1 MANYNRAQRGSRTY
15 WPGKEKKSSS
25 RGSHYGD
32 RYHTDSHSEN
42 SEWNENA
49 RRYGND
55 SYYPDNAR
63 YQRPSLDYENQYSQ
77 YGYNRIDREG
87 DNRNQGNS
95 GNKNSRI
102 PYDRDFDTNYHG
114 NRSTYRGGSYEGG
127 YGNRGYD
134 TDRFRDYRSSWANDL
149 SYDDDIY
156 RNNRSRED
164 GGYGGMNYNSGN
176 YGTYNQNYNRYRSDY
191 NDHDEDRSWWDK
203 SRDEVS
209 SWFGDDDAERRR
221 EQDRIQSGQHRGKG
235 PKGYKRSDERI
246 KEDISDRLGDDP
258 YIDATEVEVVVA
270 NGEVTLIGSV
280 NDRLDKRRAED
291 LAERVSGVQNVE
303 NRIRVKSSEGIYQN
317 NHEGMGGST
326 ATISNTSRK
335 TSNTEAR

>member
-15 WPGKEKKSSS
+15 WPSKESSS
-25 RGSHYGD
+25 RGSNYGD
-32 RYHTDSHSEN
+32 RYHTDRYSEN

-63 YQRPSLDYENQYSQ
+63 YQRPSYGKENQYSQ
-77 YGYNRIDREG
+77 YGYNRIENDY
-87 DNRNQGNS
+87 RNQGNS

-102 PYDRDFDTNYHG
+102 PYDRDFDSNYYG
-114 NRSTYRGGSYEGG
+114 NRNSYRGGSYEGG
-127 YGNRGYD
+127 YGNSGYD
-134 TDRFRDYRSSWANDL
+134 TDRFREHRGSWADDM
-149 SYDDDIY
+149 SYDDDAY
-156 RNNRSRED
+156 RNKRSRED

-176 YGTYNQNYNRYRSDY
+176 YGAYNQNYNRYRSEYD
-191 NDHDEDRSWWDK
+191 DQDEDRTWWDK

-221 EQDRIQSGQHRGKG
+221 EQDRMRSGHRGKG

-258 YIDATEVEVVVA
+258 YIDATEIEIVVA
-270 NGEVTLIGSV
+270 NGEVTLMGSV
-280 NDRLDKRRAED
+280 NDRMDKRRAED
-291 LAERVSGVQNVE
+291 LAEKVSGVQNVE
-303 NRIRVKSSEGIYQN
+303 NRIRVKSTADIFGNSSK
-317 NHEGMGGST
+317 GSASAAGT
-326 ATISNTSRK
+326 TTSNASRK
-335 TSNTEAR
+335 TSTTEVL